1 MIEISWVRFE
11 SKNEYQIKVFL
22 RFTSCQKQVLRLFG
36 LVCDFNMQQ
45 SHAVGSSVFK
55 FTRNMVHEPVKDWGT
70 RSVSVGLISI
80 VSDFSF
86 FIKFF
91 LNKCLNKTL
100 QLRNF

>member
-1 MIEISWVRFE
+1 
-11 SKNEYQIKVFL
+11 
-22 RFTSCQKQVLRLFG
+22 
-36 LVCDFNMQQ
+36 MQQ

-86 FIKFF
+86 FYKILFKQMFKQNFATSKF
-91 LNKCLNKTL
+91 LI
-100 QLRNF
+100 